1 MSTQELVQALKAVPE
16 KRLRLFSLAWQLVD
30 AQGNLDQAA
39 VLFHAAEL
47 ELAIEEARA
56 YSAGTRNLAGAVLQ
70 CVRRTP
76 SQ

>member
-1 MSTQELVQALKAVPE
+1 MTTDRLVEALKQVPA
-16 KRLRLFSLAWQLVD
+16 KDLRLFALAWQLVD

-47 ELAIEEARA
+47 ELAIQEASA
-56 YSAGTRNLAGAVLQ
+56 YSRGTRNLATAVLQ

-76 SQ
+76 GQ